1 MQQIKMNILQ
11 MRSLGAKLMILIC
24 MNTMNKVTTILILI
38 KKDKQNMIQVYI
50 ITINQRSLLQK
61 KSISHEEK

>member
-1 MQQIKMNILQ
+1 MQQIKMNIIQ